1 VASCLHCGAQLPEQ
15 GRYCPQCGRPSAD
28 GTTEV
33 LDLPTAETG
42 SVPVNYARAE
52 PRYYGVTPATLVL
65 VLAGAALAIAIY
77 LLVTGSWPV
86 GLILL
91 GVGLLLL
98 VLFLEAARRSAGSGA
113 PVARSTGKALGGVR
127 ARAGI
132 AASSVAT
139 RGQAAGRVIVLRR
152 EVQRLGI
159 DRRRLLLEFGEAVYR
174 GDDRA
179 AENAREQVKGLDELA
194 AQREVEMRAVVADA
208 QERIQQ
214 RRLEVRSTEMVEVP
228 EVPEQPSPGEPVT
241 PEPARIPEPYP
252 PPDEG
257 SPPQPAIIPE
267 PGPAVIP
274 EPGPEAPEGE
284 RHR

>member
-1 VASCLHCGAQLPEQ
+1 VASCQNCGAELPDTS
-15 GRYCPQCGRPSAD
+15 RYCPQCGRPSSD
-28 GTTEV
+28 GLTEV
-33 LDLPTAETG
+33 LDLPTDETG
-42 SVPVNYARAE
+42 TVPVNYARAE

-65 VLAGAALAIAIY
+65 VLAAAALALAIY
-77 LLVTGSWPV
+77 LLVTGHWPV

-98 VLFLEAARRSAGSGA
+98 VLFLEAVRRGSGPGA
-113 PVARSTGKALGGVR
+113 AVARTSGDALGGVR
-127 ARAGI
+127 ARAGV
-132 AASSVAT
+132 AADSVAT
-139 RGQAAGRVIVLRR
+139 RGRATGRLIVLRR
-152 EVQRLGI
+152 EVQRLGNA
-159 DRRRLLLEFGEAVYR
+159 RRRLLSEFGEAVYR

-179 AENAREQVKGLDELA
+179 AENAREQVKELDELA
-194 AQREVEMRAVVADA
+194 AEKEEEMRAVVAGAHD
-208 QERIQQ
+208 RIAQ
-214 RRLEVRSTEMVEVP
+214 RRLEVRPTEMVEVP
-228 EVPEQPSPGEPVT
+228 DTPERPSPGQPVT

-257 SPPQPAIIPE
+257 TPPQPAIIPE

>member
-1 VASCLHCGAQLPEQ
+1 MANCGYCGAQLPDES
-15 GRYCPQCGRPSAD
+15 RYCPQCGRPSTD

-42 SVPVNYARAE
+42 SVPVNYARVE

-65 VLAGAALAIAIY
+65 VLAGAALAVALY

-98 VLFLEAARRSAGSGA
+98 VIFLEAARRSSGSRA
-113 PVARSTGKALGGVR
+113 TVARSTGEALGGVR
-127 ARAGI
+127 ARAGV

-139 RGQAAGRVIVLRR
+139 RGQATGRVIVLRR
-152 EVQRLGI
+152 EVQRLGVA
-159 DRRRLLLEFGEAVYR
+159 RRRLLLEFGEAVYR

-179 AENAREQVKGLDELA
+179 AENAREQVKELDELA
-194 AQREVEMRAVVADA
+194 TQREEEMRAVVADA

-214 RRLEVRSTEMVEVP
+214 RRLEMRPTEMVEVP

-257 SPPQPAIIPE
+257 TPPQPAIIPE

>member
-1 VASCLHCGAQLPEQ
+1 
-15 GRYCPQCGRPSAD
+15 
-28 GTTEV
+28 
-33 LDLPTAETG
+33 
-42 SVPVNYARAE
+42 
-52 PRYYGVTPATLVL
+52 
-65 VLAGAALAIAIY
+65 
-77 LLVTGSWPV
+77 
-86 GLILL
+86 
-91 GVGLLLL
+91 
-98 VLFLEAARRSAGSGA
+98 
-113 PVARSTGKALGGVR
+113 
-127 ARAGI
+127 RAGV

-139 RGQAAGRVIVLRR
+139 RGQATGRVIVLRR
-152 EVQRLGI
+152 EVQRLGVA
-159 DRRRLLLEFGEAVYR
+159 RRRLLLEFGEAVYR

-179 AENAREQVKGLDELA
+179 AENAREQVKELDELA
-194 AQREVEMRAVVADA
+194 AEREEEMRAVVADA

-214 RRLEVRSTEMVEVP
+214 RRLEMRPTEMVEVP

-257 SPPQPAIIPE
+257 TPPQPAIIPE

>member
-1 VASCLHCGAQLPEQ
+1 MANCRNCGAELP
-15 GRYCPQCGRPSAD
+15 GGSRYCPQCGRASTD
-28 GTTEV
+28 GGTEV
-33 LDLPTAETG
+33 LDLPTDETG
-42 SVPVNYARAE
+42 SVPVNYVRSE

-65 VLAGAALAIAIY
+65 VLAAAAIAIAIY
-77 LLVTGSWPV
+77 LLVTGSWPA

-98 VLFLEAARRSAGSGA
+98 VLYLEAARRSSGA
-113 PVARSTGKALGGVR
+113 GAAVARSTGKAVGGVR
-127 ARAGI
+127 TRAGV

-139 RGQAAGRVIVLRR
+139 RGQAAGRVMVLRR
-152 EVQRLGI
+152 DVQRLGI
-159 DRRRLLLEFGEAVYR
+159 ARRRILLEFGEAVYR
-174 GDDRA
+174 GDDTA
-179 AENAREQVKGLDELA
+179 AEKAREQVKGLDELA
-194 AQREVEMRAVVADA
+194 AQREEEMRAVVADA

-214 RRLEVRSTEMVEVP
+214 RRLEIRPTEMVEVP

-257 SPPQPAIIPE
+257 TPPQPAIIPE
-267 PGPAVIP
+267 PGPAIIP

>member
-1 VASCLHCGAQLPEQ
+1 VA
-15 GRYCPQCGRPSAD
+15 
-28 GTTEV
+28 
-33 LDLPTAETG
+33 
-42 SVPVNYARAE
+42 VNYARAE

-65 VLAGAALAIAIY
+65 VLAAAALAIAIY

-91 GVGLLLL
+91 GLGLLLL
-98 VLFLEAARRSAGSGA
+98 VLFLEAARRSSA
-113 PVARSTGKALGGVR
+113 PSAAVARSTGKALGGVR
-127 ARAGI
+127 ARAGV

-139 RGQAAGRVIVLRR
+139 RGQATGRVIVLRR

-159 DRRRLLLEFGEAVYR
+159 VRRRLLLEFGEAVYR

-179 AENAREQVKGLDELA
+179 AQNAREQVKELDELA
-194 AQREVEMRAVVADA
+194 AQREEEVRAVVADA

-214 RRLEVRSTEMVEVP
+214 RRLEVRPTEMVEVP

-274 EPGPEAPEGE
+274 EPGPDAPEGE
-284 RHR
+284 QHR

>member
-1 VASCLHCGAQLPEQ
+1 VANCGYCGAQLPDES
-15 GRYCPQCGRPSAD
+15 RYCPQCGRPSTD

-42 SVPVNYARAE
+42 SVPVNYARVE

-65 VLAGAALAIAIY
+65 VLAAAALAVAVY
-77 LLVTGSWPV
+77 LLATGSWPV

-98 VLFLEAARRSAGSGA
+98 VIFLEAARRSSGSGA
-113 PVARSTGKALGGVR
+113 AVARSTGNALGGVR
-127 ARAGI
+127 ARAGV

-139 RGQAAGRVIVLRR
+139 RGQATGRVIVLRR
-152 EVQRLGI
+152 EVQRLGVA
-159 DRRRLLLEFGEAVYR
+159 RRRLLLEFGEAVYG

-194 AQREVEMRAVVADA
+194 AQREEEMRAVVADA

-214 RRLEVRSTEMVEVP
+214 RRLEVRPTDMVEVP
-228 EVPEQPSPGEPVT
+228 EIPEQPSPGEPVT

-257 SPPQPAIIPE
+257 TPPQPAIIPE